1 MIDDNINIDSFI
13 FNDENIIDFENN
25 IQSHFEL
32 QKNKLSFENSIFN
45 EEFLNKKIKTNSF
58 ETNFF
63 SLNEDEIK
71 RKNKLKK
78 NAESAKRAR
87 QRKKELM
94 NNLIQENVKLKSEIK
109 ELKKILENKICDK
122 CKNKIFHS
130 NNIINNTQN
139 NNNNNN
145 NNSLNKKKIFIF
157 STISLSFILLIFI
170 NVNIINQK
178 TNLLRNLN
186 IISNELSNSKY
197 TNLEIQ
203 NLTLTS
209 VHVLFGDYYSLIKRK
224 YNFLYNENNIIYSFQ
239 NKGKVRILK
248 ENEINEDLNIEN
260 CKDCIVELNQD
271 NVILK
276 KSENGIQYFK
286 IVFTPKK
293 INIDGNDFDI
303 NSGKNGL
310 PVFSYEI
317 DCRSFGFSKNL
328 IYNNDYN

>member
-248 ENEINEDLNIEN
+248 ENEITEDLNIEN

-286 IVFTPKK
+286 IVLTPKK

-310 PVFSYEI
+310 PVI
-317 DCRSFGFSKNL
+317 LIHTKSFNKKKNK
-328 IYNNDYN
+328 I